1 MFYALVWNL
10 STRAGS
16 ALVFLQ
22 VASDLYLSN
31 TPAALRYANFCII
44 MLFFTGKMH
53 PAEAIMGLPEEGS
66 VLKYDLS
73 AESESGVVPMS
84 DDKQTLMD
92 TNITQADGMTVMTF
106 AKVLDEDQYPLVAGD
121 NTCIYAESTSN
132 AFGFHNNHPHYFV
145 LKLADSSGSDATMKR
160 GFMAI
165 AFGAMAVWFGL

>member
-1 MFYALVWNL
+1 
-10 STRAGS
+10 
-16 ALVFLQ
+16 
-22 VASDLYLSN
+22 
-31 TPAALRYANFCII
+31 